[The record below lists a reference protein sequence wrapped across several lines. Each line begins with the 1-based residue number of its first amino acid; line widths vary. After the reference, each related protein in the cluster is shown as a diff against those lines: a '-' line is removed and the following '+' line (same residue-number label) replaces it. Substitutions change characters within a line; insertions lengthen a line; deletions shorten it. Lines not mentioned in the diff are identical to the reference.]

1 MRFIFSK
8 NIGVLFGAVAL
19 VALIAFTAP
28 TRPLPA
34 RFETNSPSA
43 ILPGSAEKER
53 VTITL
58 PDGSAEI
65 VEANTPVPQL
75 RLPDGTVLRNIA
87 AVSTDGNILIAQ
99 ETQRYQVV
107 YLQKFRRFLISISGS
122 PFETVRAEAE
132 QAFLRRVSE
141 GSREDACARDV
152 QIIAAPFAYP
162 DRQNQTYRLSFC

>member
-19 VALIAFTAP
+19 VALIAFAAP
-28 TRPLPA
+28 TRPLPS

-43 ILPGSAEKER
+43 TLPGSAGKER

-58 PDGSAEI
+58 PDGSTET

-75 RLPDGTVLRNIA
+75 KLPDGTVLRNVE

-99 ETQRYQVV
+99 EAQRYQ
-107 YLQKFRRFLISISGS
+107 
-122 PFETVRAEAE
+122 
-132 QAFLRRVSE
+132 
-141 GSREDACARDV
+141 
-152 QIIAAPFAYP
+152 
-162 DRQNQTYRLSFC
+162 

>member
-1 MRFIFSK
+1 MQFLFSK
-8 NIGVLFGAVAL
+8 NIGVLFGAAAL

-28 TRPLPA
+28 TRPTGSRLD
-34 RFETNSPSA
+34 EGTPSTL
-43 ILPGSAEKER
+43 LPGSTEQEQ

-58 PDGSAEI
+58 PDGSTET
-65 VEANTPVPQL
+65 VTVNEPVAQL
-75 RLPDGTVLRNIA
+75 RLSDGTVLRNVE
-87 AVSTDGNILIAQ
+87 AVSADGNILIAR
-99 ETQRYQVV
+99 ETQKYQVV

-132 QAFLRRVSE
+132 QAFLRRVSA
-141 GSREDACARDV
+141 GSQEDACARDV